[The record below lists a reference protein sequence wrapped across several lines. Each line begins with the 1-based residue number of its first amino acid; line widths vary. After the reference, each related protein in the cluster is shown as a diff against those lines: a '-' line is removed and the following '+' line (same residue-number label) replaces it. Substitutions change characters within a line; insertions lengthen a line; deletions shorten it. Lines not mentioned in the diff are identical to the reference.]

1 MSMLDDRLSN
11 MVLTGQMT
19 LDEALEESDD
29 PSDLLSL
36 CRLKKS
42 AQYALRGYVAL
53 EYMRREISDMEVRE
67 SDLRQKMDEI
77 CSVVDSKSKAQ
88 RDCWHLWK
96 NISSLRKSMEK
107 TDSRIP
113 PRRGNLP
120 GWVRQTRQYFT
131 DLSEPELE
139 YARAQ
144 MTSLSRDLE
153 EASGIQREL
162 NGKVGE
168 GLNERFYELAADYND
183 KQASL
188 KSLIADVAR
197 QRDSARNNAVAAVLS
212 GFGEILQYV
221 ADTLLS

>member
-29 PSDLLSL
+29 PSDLLRL

-53 EYMRREISDMEVRE
+53 EYMRRELFSKGVLKSRLRLEEGRLMRSLI
-67 SDLRQKMDEI
+67 DLRNEADSTYRQIQKKISSIRE
-77 CSVVDSKSKAQ
+77 KKEKAQ
-88 RDCWHLWK
+88 
-96 NISSLRKSMEK
+96 
-107 TDSRIP
+107 
-113 PRRGNLP
+113 P
-120 GWVRQTRQYFT
+120 GL
-131 DLSEPELE
+131 DE

-144 MTSLSRDLE
+144 MEALTRDLDE
-153 EASGIQREL
+153 QIAAAEKNYEKTKDYMNKQIDEL
-162 NGKVGE
+162 SARMKDT
-168 GLNERFYELAADYND
+168 R
-183 KQASL
+183 ASL
-188 KSLIADVAR
+188 RSVLLDVAR
-197 QRDSARNNAVAAVLS
+197 LRDSARNNAVAAIFS

>member
-29 PSDLLSL
+29 PSDLLRL
-36 CRLKKS
+36 CRLKNS

-53 EYMRREISDMEVRE
+53 EYMRRELFTKEVLE
-67 SDLRQKMDEI
+67 YCLTQEEYELFSTL
-77 CSVVDSKSKAQ
+77 DSIIKEN
-88 RDCWHLWK
+88 RYCRHLWK
-96 NISSLRKSMEK
+96 NISRLRESMDK

-113 PRRGNLP
+113 PTRGGLP
-120 GWVRQTRQYFT
+120 GRIRQTKHYFT
-131 DLSEPELE
+131 DLSESELE

-144 MTSLSRDLE
+144 MKALTRDLE
-153 EASGIQREL
+153 EARGIQREL
-162 NGKVGE
+162 NEKVGKD
-168 GLNERFYELAADYND
+168 LNGRFFEMSADYRD
-183 KQASL
+183 TKASL
-188 KSLIADVAR
+188 ESVMAEIAR
-197 QRDSARNNAVAAVLS
+197 QRDSARNNAVAAIFS